1 MADPQG
7 FFNVGTNSGRV
18 EADYSTWGTN
28 GAYNPLRTS
37 NSPWFFSGSA
47 TVSSSLLDASGNIT
61 SSAAIHKSASYQGT
75 NLFDQ
80 DFVLGSA
87 VDDNPRGDVFIPAP
101 FSIDTLSANFFES
114 NYNTQIPGNMSGSE
128 SQVGGHPKIK
138 VGGTASLDFHF
149 PALRIDGT
157 FPSIIPPTPIFTPLS
172 GSSLATNKPN
182 QNFDTHTFPYSN
194 WFYSG
199 SSANNA
205 RAADGA
211 IGFQ

>member
-18 EADYSTWGTN
+18 ESDYSTWGTN

-47 TVSSSLLDASGNIT
+47 TVSSSLLDATGNIT

-87 VDDNPRGDVFIPAP
+87 VDDNPRGDVFYTG
-101 FSIDTLSANFFES
+101 SI
-114 NYNTQIPGNMSGSE
+114 
-128 SQVGGHPKIK
+128 
-138 VGGTASLDFHF
+138 
-149 PALRIDGT
+149 
-157 FPSIIPPTPIFTPLS
+157 
-172 GSSLATNKPN
+172 
-182 QNFDTHTFPYSN
+182 
-194 WFYSG
+194 
-199 SSANNA
+199 
-205 RAADGA
+205 
-211 IGFQ
+211 